1 MYTYI
6 HNSRRTKVPGQ
17 LMVPVCFDCE
27 ASLNKVPVTMP
38 KFALANGLWL
48 GRLPPIAS
56 WAKASITASQP
67 CLGHRMLMP
76 LARVAMINVVCR
88 PGGNDDHGSWQ
99 DAFNQKGLRGSVIM
113 FPNALQPKVDE
124 FPQPDLADIFAAVFV
139 GIKSTD
145 LTQATFAK
153 VNKEDFKKEAEF
165 VMKTNAVY
173 NKARF
178 REELVEDSQE
188 RVQECFVFQDESSEA
203 DAKNEGD
210 TPEDE
215 GLAGDMRQT
224 GPSAAVE
231 GDAGDD
237 DNGED
242 KVAPWTSVLPDVGL
256 EDLPVGGALAVAQ
269 AKFEQMEKVVARTR
283 LAEKKAEID
292 AGVGPEDEAGRK
304 ELLTLCEDAQKTLK
318 KTTNINQDAV
328 EIEEAVR
335 RAEGVRKTKATEP
348 RLIVPSGGKP
358 LSFFD
363 PEFWTRGAPYE
374 WVYGD
379 CSWGHAEMDVA
390 LSITEF
396 IRCLWYRE
404 ELQYT
409 TPTEATAYV
418 APPVNRFRHPAIV
431 HILASVWRT
440 TQTLTA
446 VNAWV
451 RQKGMFKLLATI
463 TKMTPE
469 LMRDAMLAGQ
479 SAGSFRSVMANE
491 KVPGRQTESLH
502 NITIQYI
509 TLHDIKHYIT

>member
-1 MYTYI
+1 
-6 HNSRRTKVPGQ
+6 
-17 LMVPVCFDCE
+17 
-27 ASLNKVPVTMP
+27 MP

-56 WAKASITASQP
+56 WAKASITAKQP
-67 CLGHRMLMP
+67 RLGHRMLMP

-99 DAFNQKGLRGSVIM
+99 DAFRQKGLRGSVIM

-124 FPQPDLADIFAAVFV
+124 FPQPDLADVFAAVFV
-139 GIKSTD
+139 GVNNTD
-145 LTQATFAK
+145 FKNATFAQ
-153 VNKEDFKKEAEF
+153 VDKEDFKKEAEF
-165 VMKTNAVY
+165 VMKTNAIY

-178 REELVEDSQE
+178 REDLVATSQQL
-188 RVQECFVFQDESSEA
+188 VQECFVFHNEGSEA
-203 DAKNEGD
+203 DAKDEGD

-215 GLAGDMRQT
+215 GCTGDMRQT

-231 GDAGDD
+231 GDAADD

-283 LAEKKAEID
+283 VAEKKAEVE
-292 AGVGPEDEAGRK
+292 AGVGPVDEAGRK
-304 ELLTLCEDAQKTLK
+304 ELLTLCIDAQKTLK
-318 KTTNINQDAV
+318 KTSSINEDAV

-335 RAEGVRKTKATEP
+335 RAEGVRQAKASDP

-379 CSWGHAEMDVA
+379 CSWGHTEMDVA

-404 ELQYT
+404 ELEYT
-409 TPTEATAYV
+409 TSSDATPYV
-418 APPVNRFRHPAIV
+418 APAVNRFRHPAIV

-479 SAGSFRSVMANE
+479 SAGSFRGVMANE
-491 KVPGRQTESLH
+491 KVPGRETKTE
-502 NITIQYI
+502 TDIQRMLCEGYVCMC
-509 TLHDIKHYIT
+509 LMYENKQ

>member
-1 MYTYI
+1 
-6 HNSRRTKVPGQ
+6 
-17 LMVPVCFDCE
+17 
-27 ASLNKVPVTMP
+27 MP

-56 WAKASITASQP
+56 WAKASITADQP
-67 CLGHRMLMP
+67 RLGHRMLMP

-88 PGGNDDHGSWQ
+88 PGGNDDHCSWQ
-99 DAFNQKGLRGSVIM
+99 DAFKQKGLRGSVIM

-124 FPQPDLADIFAAVFV
+124 FPQPDLADVFAAVFV
-139 GIKSTD
+139 GMKSTD
-145 LTQATFAK
+145 FSQATFAQ

-165 VMKTNAVY
+165 VMKTNEIY
-173 NKARF
+173 SKARF
-178 REELVEDSQE
+178 RDDLVADSQQL
-188 RVQECFVFQDESSEA
+188 VDECFVFHDDGPET
-203 DAKNEGD
+203 DAKDEDD

-215 GLAGDMRQT
+215 GCAGDMRQS
-224 GPSAAVE
+224 GPSGAVE
-231 GDAGDD
+231 GDEENE

-283 LAEKKAEID
+283 LAEKKAEIE
-292 AGVGPEDEAGRK
+292 AGVGPEDEAGRM
-304 ELLTLCEDAQKTLK
+304 ELLTLCADAQQTLK
-318 KTTNINQDAV
+318 KTSSINHDAV

-335 RAEGVRKTKATEP
+335 RAEGVRETKAPEP

-379 CSWGHAEMDVA
+379 CSWGHAEMDVP

-404 ELQYT
+404 ELEYT
-409 TPTEATAYV
+409 TSTETTPYK
-418 APPVNRFRHPAIV
+418 APAVNRFRHPAIV

-463 TKMTPE
+463 TKISPE

-479 SAGSFRSVMANE
+479 SAGSFRGVMAND
-491 KVPGRQTESLH
+491 KVPGIETE
-502 NITIQYI
+502 T
-509 TLHDIKHYIT
+509 